1 MLGFRG
7 ETLRVR
13 VTAAPEAGLAN
24 RAVVKL
30 LAEALAVPPSSIEL
44 ASGAASRDKR
54 FCVAGHSLHD
64 IIARLDGVRS

>member
-1 MLGFRG
+1 MGFTG

-13 VTAAPEAGLAN
+13 VTAAPEAGLAT

-44 ASGAASRDKR
+44 VSGAASRDKR
-54 FCVAGHSLHD
+54 FRVGRHSLD
-64 IIARLDGVRS
+64 DLRARLDGVSS